1 MTDYQLQNDERQFP
15 RKDALEALLN
25 WLSADNDQAGLIYE
39 RLRRKLV
46 EFFARRGAPT
56 LFWHELADE
65 TLDRIGRK
73 LAEGETIHNP
83 EPTAYAFGVARYVL
97 SEFWRRQR
105 RRVES
110 ETQLDDL
117 SPHDRVE
124 ISAKDGLREERQETE
139 LMLGCLDSA
148 LKALPPE
155 DEALMRTCH
164 HDNLRQQTAN
174 RRQAAKQLNW
184 EENSLRVH
192 LHRIRQTLQRKVRA
206 CVERQQKNL

>member
-1 MTDYQLQNDERQFP
+1 MVDHQDV
-15 RKDALEALLN
+15 LETLLS
-25 WLSADNDQAGLIYE
+25 WLSPDKDQAGQLYE

-46 EFFARRGAPT
+46 ELFARRGVPT

-83 EPTAYAFGVARYVL
+83 EPMAYAFGVSQFVL

-105 RRVES
+105 RRVGA

-117 SPHDRVE
+117 SPRDLIE
-124 ISAKDGLREERQETE
+124 IAAKDGLREEGQEKE
-139 LMLGCLDSA
+139 LRLECMDAA
-148 LKALPPE
+148 LKTLQPE
-155 DEALMRTCH
+155 DESLMRACH
-164 HDNLRQQTAN
+164 HDDLRQQTAN
-174 RRQAAKQLNW
+174 RRQAAERLNW

-192 LHRIRQTLQRKVRA
+192 LHRIRLTLQRKVRA
-206 CVERQQKNL
+206 CIERRQRNL